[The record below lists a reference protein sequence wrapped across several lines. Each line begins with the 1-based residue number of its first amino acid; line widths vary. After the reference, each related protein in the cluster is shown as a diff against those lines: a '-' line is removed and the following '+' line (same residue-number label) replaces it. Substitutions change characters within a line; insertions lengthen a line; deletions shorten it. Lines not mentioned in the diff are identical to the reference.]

1 MDPIAPLKRV
11 SVFPSWPASPSQE
24 AHVEKI
30 RALFSQLG
38 ADKTGIITYAMFE
51 EGLRSPPVIEYFET
65 LGIRSLLGSHDQRP
79 PTILKRT
86 FLLGLPWEG
95 NARDLPFAQ
104 GLDVWDAWSFFKL
117 LDLDAGGSVE
127 IEEPLGVEKK

>member
-11 SVFPSWPASPSQE
+11 SVFPRPSPSPSQE

-65 LGIRSLLGSHDQRP
+65 LGIRSLGSHDQRP
-79 PTILKRT
+79 PTIKRT

-95 NARDLPFAQ
+95 NARDLPFA